1 MLLVHI
7 LLDPELKN
15 KNTWTVILVFFP
27 CVQVLLEWNK
37 SVCDWFYCFCHEGIV
52 SNVYK
57 AVEIHGN

>member
-1 MLLVHI
+1 MM
-7 LLDPELKN
+7 
-15 KNTWTVILVFFP
+15 ILVFFP
-27 CVQVLLEWNK
+27 RVQVFLECNI